1 MTETSEIVLSAVKD
15 ERGQSFTDIKEKTG
29 LSNGVL
35 QYHIRKN
42 DKIFKEKGAIHY
54 KGCCETCRF
63 QEKCK
68 DKDKC
73 IQKELRKKRTK
84 QILEALRNGKSQADI
99 ARDLDLTRAT
109 VNYHVDKLREIEI
122 V

>member
-1 MTETSEIVLSAVKD
+1 MNDTSQEILSAVKE

-42 DKIFKEKGAIHY
+42 DEIFKDKGAIHY

-63 QEKCK
+63 KEKCG
-68 DKDKC
+68 DKC
-73 IQKELRKKRTK
+73 IQKELRKERTREV
-84 QILEALRNGKSQADI
+84 LEGLKSGKSQADI
-99 ARDLDLTRAT
+99 ARELDLSRAT
-109 VNYHVDKLREIEI
+109 VNYHVDKLREMDL